1 MLCQHAAGFNQ
12 IDASFSKHFS
22 LTAMQYNCNIDWGL
36 SRVFL
41 CKKLLFQTARKV
53 SAKTPTHGF
62 KDLLLWNFLRPHCLV
77 NGTQARSNTGVCES
91 PASHGA
97 LTSSPTVLHI
107 RRYSRSHGTDET
119 LAMLWRSGLSECFT
133 TNKQKILKGS
143 LLCLIHLTAEY
154 KVRKKCMGSTVIFL
168 CQLRSA
174 AAALSG
180 TLSDQLPE
188 RRRKSVGQDVF
199 ALFHLLHN
207 F

>member
-1 MLCQHAAGFNQ
+1 MLCQHTAGFNQ

-119 LAMLWRSGLSECFT
+119 LAMLWCSGLSECFT

-154 KVRKKCMGSTVIFL
+154 KARKKCTGIYSDFPLPVEE
-168 CQLRSA
+168 CCSSA
-174 AAALSG
+174 
-180 TLSDQLPE
+180 
-188 RRRKSVGQDVF
+188 
-199 ALFHLLHN
+199 
-207 F
+207 